1 MVNTTQPFV
10 PIFNGENYDYWSIK
24 MKTFFCSQD
33 LWDIVEEGFT
43 IPTDNSTL
51 TAELKENKPK
61 DSKALYILQ
70 QAMDDAIFPR
80 IMDATSSKDAWNILQ
95 EEFQGS
101 VKVRA
106 IKLQSL
112 RRDFELIKTK
122 E

>member
-1 MVNTTQPFV
+1 MANTTQPFV

-43 IPTDNSTL
+43 IPADSSTL
-51 TAELKENKPK
+51 TAAQRKELKENKQK

-80 IMDATSSKDAWNILQ
+80 IMDATSSKDAWNTLQ

-106 IKLQSL
+106 IKL
-112 RRDFELIKTK
+112 
-122 E
+122 